1 MEDRRYGQR
10 GYREHEKER
19 PGKPKE
25 PSRSG
30 VPAMPQTRTVSRCV
44 DCGTPL
50 PPLTDPLGQCPKC
63 RSELHSCR
71 QCAHFDPGHRFE
83 CTQPVPERIS
93 DKGARNACT
102 FFSLHVTV
110 ERETSSGSAH
120 PEDARRAFDNL
131 FKKK

>member
-1 MEDRRYGQR
+1 MEDRKYGQR
-10 GYREHEKER
+10 GYRESGKE
-19 PGKPKE
+19 PQGKPKE

-30 VPAMPQTRTVSRCV
+30 APPMPQTRTVSRCA

-50 PPLTDPLGQCPKC
+50 QSLTDSLGQCPKC

-71 QCAHFDPGHRFE
+71 QCAHFDPGQHFE
-83 CTQPVPERIS
+83 CSQPVPERIS

-110 ERETSSGSAH
+110 ERETSSGSSR

-131 FKKK
+131 FRKK

>member
-1 MEDRRYGQR
+1 MDDRRYGQR

-19 PGKPKE
+19 QGKSAE

-30 VPAMPQTRTVSRCV
+30 TPAMLPTRAVSRCA

-63 RSELHSCR
+63 GAALHACR
-71 QCAHFDPGHRFE
+71 QCAHFDPGHRLE

-93 DKGARNACT
+93 DKGACNACAV
-102 FFSLHVTV
+102 FSLHVTV
-110 ERETSSGSAH
+110 EREASSGSAR
-120 PEDARRAFDNL
+120 PDDARRALDNL